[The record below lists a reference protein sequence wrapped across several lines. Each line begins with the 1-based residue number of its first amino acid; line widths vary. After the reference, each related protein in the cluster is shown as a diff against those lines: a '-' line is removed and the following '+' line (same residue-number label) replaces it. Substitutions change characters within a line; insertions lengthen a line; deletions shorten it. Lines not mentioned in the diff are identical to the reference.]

1 MRIWLVLIQLF
12 AKISIFIDVNRWS
25 WLWKFSREIFS
36 SPVKTPHSQNNIK
49 QMKNSNRP
57 YRKFLPQQ
65 DKIEELEKSSSRFK
79 RIYSEYELMSD
90 ELWDME
96 SSDTAESVPDDF
108 INAIKLQTSYLEEE
122 IEDWLIQDGKST

>member
-1 MRIWLVLIQLF
+1 
-12 AKISIFIDVNRWS
+12 
-25 WLWKFSREIFS
+25 
-36 SPVKTPHSQNNIK
+36 
-49 QMKNSNRP
+49 MKNSNRP

-96 SSDTAESVPDDF
+96 SSETAESIPDDF
-108 INAIKLQTSYLEEE
+108 INAIKLQTSYLEDE
-122 IEDWLIQDGKST
+122 IQDWLIEDPK

>member
-1 MRIWLVLIQLF
+1 
-12 AKISIFIDVNRWS
+12 
-25 WLWKFSREIFS
+25 
-36 SPVKTPHSQNNIK
+36 
-49 QMKNSNRP
+49 MKNSNRP

>member
-1 MRIWLVLIQLF
+1 MVLALEI
-12 AKISIFIDVNRWS
+12 
-25 WLWKFSREIFS
+25 SREIFS